1 MRGSVY
7 YQTAVL
13 TKYIFQEGAKKTEK
27 IDPNN
32 EHYKK
37 VSSYK
42 TMESYR
48 NIWNNFFN
56 YLKEHWAIKNCEL
69 IEAHHVSAYMEYKIE
84 YYPSTKYM
92 QKISAA
98 IGKLEVALQYFTHEI
113 YCQTKKYDFSIRQNI
128 LDEARD
134 LKTIANNY
142 HNRTYR
148 NPKKIISYLS
158 NEKHKLAASIQLEGG
173 ARIEG
178 VALIKKEQLHGY
190 LVDGITNVKKGIIF
204 TKEKGGKEG
213 NVLVSIAIYQ
223 KLQNH
228 ISKFNS
234 FKIKRQKYY
243 EDIKKACNISNEN
256 PEGSHGFR
264 WNFAKNRMFEYAQAN
279 YSYQESL
286 LGVSQEMKHNRAQI
300 TEHYLGG
307 CS

>member
-7 YQTAVL
+7 YQTSIL
-13 TKYIFQEGAKKTEK
+13 TKYIFFEGAKKTQK
-27 IDPNN
+27 IDLDSD
-32 EHYKK
+32 HYQK

-56 YLKEHWAIKNCEL
+56 YLKEHWCLKNCEL
-69 IEAHHVSAYMEYKIE
+69 IKDYHVESYMEYKLE
-84 YYPSTKYM
+84 YYPSVQYI

-98 IGKLEVALQYFTHEI
+98 IGKLEIALKYFTKEI
-113 YCQTKKYDFSIRQNI
+113 YGASKMYDFSIRQDI
-128 LDEARD
+128 LNKSIN
-134 LKTIANNY
+134 LQLVANNY
-142 HNRTYR
+142 HNRTYK
-148 NPKKIISYLS
+148 NPELLIS
-158 NEKHKLAASIQLEGG
+158 NIVDKQHQLAATIQLEGG

-178 VALIKKEQLHGY
+178 IALIKKEQLRGY
-190 LVDGITNVKKGIIF
+190 TTDEITNTKKGIIF

-213 NVLVSIAIYQ
+213 NVFVSIEIYK

-228 ISKFNS
+228 ISEYSS
-234 FKIKRQKYY
+234 FKIKRQRYY
-243 EDIKKACNISNEN
+243 EDIKQACIASNES

-264 WNFAKNRMFEYAQAN
+264 WNFAKNRMFEYAQAS

-286 LGVSQEMKHNRAQI
+286 LGVSAEMKHNRADI

-307 CS
+307 

>member
-7 YQTAVL
+7 YQTSIL
-13 TKYIFQEGAKKTEK
+13 TKYIFFEGTKKTQK
-27 IDPNN
+27 INPDS
-32 EHYKK
+32 EHYQK

-56 YLKEHWAIKNCEL
+56 YLKEHWCLKNCEL
-69 IEAHHVSAYMEYKIE
+69 IKDYHVESYMEYKLE
-84 YYPSTKYM
+84 YYPSVQYL

-98 IGKLEVALQYFTHEI
+98 IGKLEIALKYFTKEI
-113 YCQTKKYDFSIRQNI
+113 YGTSKMYDFSIRQDI
-128 LDEARD
+128 LNESRG
-134 LKTIANNY
+134 LRLVANYY
-142 HNRTYR
+142 HNRTYK
-148 NPKKIISYLS
+148 NPKLLIFNIVD
-158 NEKHKLAASIQLEGG
+158 EKHQLAATIQLEGG

-178 VALIKKEQLHGY
+178 IALIKKEQLRGY
-190 LVDGITNVKKGIIF
+190 ITDEITNIKKGIIF

-223 KLQNH
+223 KLQNY

-286 LGVSQEMKHNRAQI
+286 LGVSAEMKHNRATI

-307 CS
+307 

>member
-7 YQTAVL
+7 YQTATL
-13 TKYIFQEGAKKTEK
+13 TKYIFQESAKKTEK

-56 YLKEHWAIKNCEL
+56 YLNEHWSLKNCEL
-69 IEAHHVSAYMEYKIE
+69 IESHHVSAYMEYKLE
-84 YYPSTKYM
+84 YYPAAKYM

-98 IGKLEVALQYFTHEI
+98 IGKLEVALQYFTQKI
-113 YCQTKKYDFSIRQNI
+113 YGQSKKYDFSIRQNI
-128 LDEARD
+128 LDEVRD
-134 LKTIANNY
+134 LKLVANNY
-142 HNRTYR
+142 HNRTYK
-148 NPKKIISYLS
+148 NPTKVISYLV

-178 VALIKKEQLHGY
+178 VAFIKKEQLHGY
-190 LVDGITNVKKGIIF
+190 LVDEITNNKKGIIF

-213 NVLVSIAIYQ
+213 NILVSLKVYEQ
-223 KLQNH
+223 LKEYMEEY
-228 ISKFNS
+228 SS
-234 FKIKRQKYY
+234 FKIKRQQYY
-243 EDIKKACNISNEN
+243 EDIKQACKLTNEN

-264 WNFAKNRMFEYAQAN
+264 WNFAKNRMFEYATAN
-279 YSYQESL
+279 YSYRDSL
-286 LGVSQEMKHNRAQI
+286 LGVSQEMKHNRAEI

-307 CS
+307 